1 MELHQLRYFAGVAR
15 SGNFTRAAE
24 RARIA
29 QPSLSQQILKLEDEL
44 GARLFDRLG
53 RTARLTAFGRAFLPR
68 AEEILREVGE
78 AKIEIQEM
86 AGAERGR
93 VVLGVI
99 PTIGPYFPAPHLA
112 TFQRQHPDVT
122 VSIVE
127 ETTPGLLE
135 QLRAGTVGLALLAL
149 PVTGREFVSRE
160 LFREPFYAAV
170 PAKHALARRR
180 RVSLRDV
187 KGESFL
193 LLKEGHCFREN
204 ALAACRRVRVSPRV
218 VFESGQFRS
227 VLAMVAAGA
236 GISLIPRMAAE
247 KMRGVRYITLEDAG
261 AWRSVGVT
269 QTRQHVPSRA
279 ERVLMEHL
287 WPGGTHPRKWTSE
300 RKAPE

>member
-1 MELHQLRYFAGVAR
+1 MELHQLRYFTGVAR
-15 SGNFTRAAE
+15 NGNFTRAAE
-24 RARIA
+24 RARVA

-68 AEEILREVGE
+68 AEAILREVGD
-78 AKIEIQEM
+78 AKIAIQEM

-99 PTIGPYFPAPHLA
+99 PTIGPYFLAPRL
-112 TFQRQHPDVT
+112 TSFRKQHPDVT

-135 QLRAGTVGLALLAL
+135 QLRAGTIGLALLAL
-149 PVTGREFVSRE
+149 PVAGREFVSRE

-170 PAKHALARRR
+170 PEGHALAHRR
-180 RVSLRDV
+180 RVNLRDV
-187 KGESFL
+187 EGESFL

-204 ALAACRRVRVSPRV
+204 ALAACRRVRVSPRI

-227 VLAMVAAGA
+227 VLAMVAGGA
-236 GISLIPRMAAE
+236 GISLVPRMAAE
-247 KMRGVRYITLEDAG
+247 KIRGVRYIRLEDAG
-261 AWRSVGVT
+261 AWRSVGIT
-269 QTRQHVPSRA
+269 QLRQHVASRA
-279 ERVLMEHL
+279 QRVLIEHL
-287 WPGGTHPRKWTSE
+287 QTRRRQIGAGDG
-300 RKAPE
+300 

>member
-1 MELHQLRYFAGVAR
+1 MELHQLRYFTGVAR

-24 RARIA
+24 RARVA

-53 RTARLTAFGRAFLPR
+53 RTARLTAFGREFLPR
-68 AEEILREVGE
+68 AEAILREVGD
-78 AKIEIQEM
+78 AKIAIQEM

-99 PTIGPYFPAPHLA
+99 PTIGPHFLAPRL
-112 TFQRQHPDVT
+112 TSFRKQHPDVT

-135 QLRAGTVGLALLAL
+135 QLRAGTIGLALLAL
-149 PVTGREFVSRE
+149 PVAGREFVSRE

-170 PAKHALARRR
+170 PEGHALARRR
-180 RVSLRDV
+180 RVNLRDV
-187 KGESFL
+187 EGESFL

-204 ALAACRRVRVSPRV
+204 ALAACRRVRVSPRI

-236 GISLIPRMAAE
+236 GISLVPRMAAE
-247 KMRGVRYITLEDAG
+247 KIRGVHYMPLEDAG
-261 AWRSVGVT
+261 AWRSVGIT
-269 QTRQHVPSRA
+269 QLRQHVASRSQQ
-279 ERVLMEHL
+279 VLIEHL
-287 WPGGTHPRKWTSE
+287 QTTRRQIGAGNR
-300 RKAPE
+300 